1 MPYLGMW
8 ISSILLSMMADKF
21 ISTNKFTITTTR
33 KILNSIGQFSP
44 ALCLAAV
51 SYTGC
56 NRYLTVFLL
65 TVGISLNGAI
75 YSGFKINH
83 LDISPRYAGILMSLT
98 NASANLAGLLAPITA
113 GHLIHGKVSASFICF
128 LMHHLTIKLIYSPL
142 SLNGV
147 SFFSLHRPFTQFV
160 QFST

>member
-1 MPYLGMW
+1 
-8 ISSILLSMMADKF
+8 MMADWF
-21 ISTNKFTITTTR
+21 ITNNKFSITSTR
-33 KILNSIGQFSP
+33 KIFNSIGQFGP
-44 ALCLAAV
+44 AICLAVV

-56 NRYLTVFLL
+56 DRILTVFLL

-113 GHLIHGKVSASFICF
+113 GHLIHGKV
-128 LMHHLTIKLIYSPL
+128 K
-142 SLNGV
+142 
-147 SFFSLHRPFTQFV
+147 
-160 QFST
+160 